1 MLPAKAF
8 YFAFFAAMSCLMP
21 YLVLHYAQLGL
32 SGRQIGLLAAI
43 PPVITLLAAPLW
55 GGIADAT
62 RQHRRVL
69 MLAISGSLILV
80 FVLSLT
86 TSLLWLLPVIV
97 AYAFF
102 SAPIM
107 PLVDNSVMAM
117 LGPRRDQYGK
127 QRLWGAIGWGTAGA
141 VAGMLIDRDGLRW
154 AFYGFFLFT
163 AFELLLATRMPI
175 APGAIGARFGRGL
188 RVLLTNRRWVL
199 FLITIFTAGI
209 AAAIVNNFLFLF
221 LDGIGASRTL
231 MGFSLT
237 VATLS
242 ELPIF
247 FYSDRLLRRWGARGL
262 LAVALGAYA
271 LRMFAYAW
279 MPAPGWVLPISLLHG
294 LSFSAMWV
302 AGVSYASAIAP
313 PGLGATAQGLFTGT
327 TMGLGAAAGALLGGF
342 LFDAVGPGV
351 TFVVVGIAVLA
362 GLAFFLSTNRNDGM
376 A

>member
-8 YFAFFAAMSCLMP
+8 YFAFYAAMSCLVP
-21 YLVLHYAQLGL
+21 YLVLYYSQLGL
-32 SGRQIGLLAAI
+32 TGRQIGLLVSI

-55 GGIADAT
+55 GGVADAT
-62 RQHRRVL
+62 QQHRRVL
-69 MLAISGSLILV
+69 LLAIAGSLAMV
-80 FVLSLT
+80 FVLSST
-86 TSLLWLLPVIV
+86 TSLLWLLPVIA

-102 SAPIM
+102 TAPIM

-127 QRLWGAIGWGTAGA
+127 QRLWGAIGWGIAGA
-141 VAGMLIDRDGLRW
+141 AAGVLIDYDGLRW
-154 AFYGFFLFT
+154 AFFGFFVFT
-163 AFELLLATRMPI
+163 TFELLLATRLPI
-175 APGAIGARFGRGL
+175 AAGAIGVRFGRGL
-188 RVLLTNRRWVL
+188 SVLLTNRRWVL
-199 FLITIFTAGI
+199 FLATVFVGSI
-209 AAAIVNNFLFLF
+209 AASIVNNFLFLF
-221 LDGIGASRTL
+221 LDDIGASRTL
-231 MGFSLT
+231 MGISLT

-247 FYSDRLLRRWGARGL
+247 FYSDRLLQRWGARGL
-262 LAVALGAYA
+262 LAVALGAYG

-279 MPAPGWVLPISLLHG
+279 MPEPWWVLPINLLHG

-302 AGVSYASAIAP
+302 AGVSYANAIAP

-342 LFDAVGPGV
+342 LYDAVGPAV
-351 TFVVVGIAVLA
+351 TFSVVGIAVWA
-362 GLAFFLSTNRNDGM
+362 GLAFFWLANRQQQS